1 MLTKHFVGGHLKVAP
16 EHYCPRVL
24 ELMGKPGFEVFEE
37 FESRFTEAS
46 KRAGKEQY
54 LVPYFISAHPG
65 CTTDDAIRL
74 TDYLVQRKL
83 QPRQVQDFVPVPLT
97 LSTAYFVSGN
107 DAHKREIYVPRG
119 RGEKRLQ
126 AALLHY
132 WKPENTKAI
141 GKILSAKGQGDLT
154 AKIRNLANHRKRHIG
169 ENSWDT

>member
-1 MLTKHFVGGHLKVAP
+1 
-16 EHYCPRVL
+16 VL

-65 CTTDDAIRL
+65 CTTDDAIKL
-74 TDYLVQRKL
+74 TDYLVQRNW

-107 DAHKREIYVPRG
+107 DTRGREIYIPKG

-132 WKPENTKAI
+132 WQPANVKNIERLLLSKGYKKLLAEIKHKRLKKPAQTE
-141 GKILSAKGQGDLT
+141 Q
-154 AKIRNLANHRKRHIG
+154 
-169 ENSWDT
+169 SWDT